1 MAGGLLL
8 TKSLR
13 EVPEPTRVNVPLEER
28 LVQLMSKKE
37 LQRMAKQAQLDEEK
51 RAQVTERLSV
61 VSYDVAPPTCLLM

>member
-13 EVPEPTRVNVPLEER
+13 EVPEPTRVNIPLKER

-37 LQRMAKQAQLDEEK
+37 LQRTAKQAQLDEEK

-61 VSYDVAPPTCLLM
+61 VSYDVAHLLVF